1 MTHQELIQTPEYW
14 ISCIQYEFFYKITE
28 YLEEN
33 KMSRTD
39 LANQLGVSK
48 SYITQ
53 ILNGNAKMSL
63 EKMIEISLAIGF
75 YPKFLLAPIDKE
87 NAESR
92 SKVEELL
99 EHIKQ
104 LTSEYKNQA
113 STIWPSEVG
122 EKIEEDIYRSI
133 NSDYE
138 IVA

>member
-75 YPKFLLAPIDKE
+75 YPKFL
-87 NAESR
+87 
-92 SKVEELL
+92 
-99 EHIKQ
+99 
-104 LTSEYKNQA
+104 
-113 STIWPSEVG
+113 
-122 EKIEEDIYRSI
+122 
-133 NSDYE
+133 
-138 IVA
+138 